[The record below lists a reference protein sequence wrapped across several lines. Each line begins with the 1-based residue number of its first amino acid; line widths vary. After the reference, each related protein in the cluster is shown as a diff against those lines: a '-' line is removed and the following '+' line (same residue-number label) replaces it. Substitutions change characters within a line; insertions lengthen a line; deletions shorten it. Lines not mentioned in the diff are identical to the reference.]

1 MKDWILAWG
10 AGLMALGVALGAF
23 GAHGLKALVDANALA
38 QWHTGVQYHFIH
50 ALGLLLL
57 AALRP
62 QLPKRAVSHIRV
74 LFLIGILFFSGSLY
88 LLSTRAILGTEGL
101 TPILGPITPIGG
113 LCFILGW
120 VYLLITT
127 VTKTDRG

>member
-1 MKDWILAWG
+1 
-10 AGLMALGVALGAF
+10 
-23 GAHGLKALVDANALA
+23 VDESALA
-38 QWHTGVQYHFIH
+38 QWNTGVQYHFLH

-62 QLPKRAVSHIRV
+62 QLPARAVSHIRL
-74 LFLIGILFFSGSLY
+74 LFLVGILFFSGSLY
-88 LLSTRAILGTEGL
+88 LLSTRAIMGTEGL

-127 VTKTDRG
+127 VTKADRG